1 MAGFPAKLEPSGL
14 SKDGSKKRP
23 DGYTYDSFKTGKPLA
38 WDFTCSDT
46 LAPSHVEKSLI
57 EAGKTAVWAEE
68 NKFTTY
74 GNALRDD
81 YHFVPIAVET
91 FGSWGPIGH
100 KFITD
105 IGRTI
110 AGITENPK
118 STSFI
123 FQAISM
129 AVQRGNVQCVQ
140 GAYGEPAFEELDIIF
155 CIVKPNNIF

>member
-1 MAGFPAKLEPSGL
+1 M
-14 SKDGSKKRP
+14 RP

-46 LAPSHVEKSLI
+46 LAPSHIEKSSI

-91 FGSWGPIGH
+91 FGTWGSIGH
-100 KFITD
+100 KFIKD
-105 IGRTI
+105 IGKI
-110 AGITENPK
+110 ITNITKEPK
-118 STSFI
+118 STSYI
-123 FQAISM
+123 FQAVSLAI
-129 AVQRGNVQCVQ
+129 QKGNVQCVENT
-140 GAYGEPAFEELDIIF
+140 YGESAFEELDEIF
-155 CIVKPNNIF
+155 YTSQNNSS

>member
-1 MAGFPAKLEPSGL
+1 M
-14 SKDGSKKRP
+14 
-23 DGYTYDSFKTGKPLA
+23 
-38 WDFTCSDT
+38 
-46 LAPSHVEKSLI
+46 
-57 EAGKTAVWAEE
+57 EAGKTAFWAEE

-105 IGRTI
+105 IGRTKN
-110 AGITENPK
+110 NPM

-140 GAYGEPAFEELDIIF
+140 GAYGELAFEELDEIF
-155 CIVKPNNIF
+155 YIVKPNSIF